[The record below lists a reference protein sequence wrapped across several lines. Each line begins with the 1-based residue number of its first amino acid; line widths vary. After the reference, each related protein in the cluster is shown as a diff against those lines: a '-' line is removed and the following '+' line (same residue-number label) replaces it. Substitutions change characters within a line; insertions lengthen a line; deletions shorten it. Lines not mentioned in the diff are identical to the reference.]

1 MPIRRLSSC
10 RIAVSGVLGSI
21 AMFGCLPGALA
32 QSEWGPATR
41 QPAAGQPGETDA
53 ATLSTIVVNAN
64 ADASAE
70 GLKAPYAGGQ
80 VARGGRI
87 GMLGN
92 EDVKD
97 APFNITSYTQEL
109 IQNQQAASV
118 ADVLQNDPSVR
129 VARGFGNFQQVYMV
143 RGFPVYSDDMGYNG
157 LYGLLPRQYL
167 AAELIERVEVFRGA
181 NTFLNGA
188 APGGSG
194 VGGAINIV
202 PKRASNA
209 DLTQATLGVE
219 SGLQGYAAVD
229 LSRRFGPQRSTGI
242 RLNAVR
248 RDGDTAVDNENREL
262 SVLALGLDYR
272 QARLRLSADIGY
284 QDHRLKGTRPSVTP
298 RAIPSAPDASLNY
311 GQPWTFSN
319 ERDTFATLRGEFDL
333 SDQVTAWVA
342 AGSRNGKESNDLS
355 GVTVLDAA
363 GTTSGNRFVGT
374 RKDTVAT
381 GEIGVRGRFA
391 TGSVGHTVSAAASA
405 YQLRSR
411 NAFGFSDFGGFP
423 GNLYAPVTVV
433 APPADF
439 LTGGDLGSPLITNRT
454 KVASLAVADT
464 LSLAG
469 DRVLLTLGARHQTI
483 QDYAYDYDTGI
494 ETSSY
499 DESRVTPVAGI
510 VFKARDNLSL
520 YANYIEGLTK
530 GPTAPNNSS
539 TVNIANPGEVF
550 EPYNARQVEVGAKYD
565 AGRIGGGVALFQTSQ
580 PSGGIYNGR
589 FAIDGEQRNRG
600 IEFSVYGQAMR
611 GLRVLGGL
619 TLLDTEQRNTGLAST
634 DGKRAIGVPN
644 SQLNIGAEWDVPALR
659 GLTLSGR
666 VVRTSSQ
673 YADAANQLE
682 LPSWTRVDV
691 GARYLTSFGDQGVTI
706 RFAIHNLTDRS
717 YWVSAGGFP
726 GSGYLVQGDP
736 RTAMLSASIDF

>member
-10 RIAVSGVLGSI
+10 RIAVSGALGSI

-32 QSEWGPATR
+32 QGESGPAAS

-92 EDVKD
+92 EDVKN

-248 RDGDTAVDNENREL
+248 RDGDTAVDNESREL

-717 YWVSAGGFP
+717 YWASAGGFP